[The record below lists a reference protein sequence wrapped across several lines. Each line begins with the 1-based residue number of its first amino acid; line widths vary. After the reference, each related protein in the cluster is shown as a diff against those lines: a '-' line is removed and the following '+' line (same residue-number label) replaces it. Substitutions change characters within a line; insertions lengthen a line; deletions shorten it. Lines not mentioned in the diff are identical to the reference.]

1 MREMFKKFGTITR
14 SVVKMPQ
21 ETMTAEGK
29 LLKSIGMSQLYG
41 LGFVEY
47 DNKQSAAA
55 ALEQMDGVKVGNQTL
70 KVSYYKK

>member
-1 MREMFKKFGTITR
+1 
-14 SVVKMPQ
+14 MPQ

-55 ALEQMDGVKVGNQTL
+55 ALEQMDGVKVGN
-70 KVSYYKK
+70 

>member
-1 MREMFKKFGTITR
+1 MGI
-14 SVVKMPQ
+14 
-21 ETMTAEGK
+21 
-29 LLKSIGMSQLYG
+29 SQLYG